1 MAVKVDYSV
10 SDGTTGQGDHG
21 GRRTHIIRILR
32 DTRDPLTVDQVAK
45 RVGLPPN
52 AVRFHLE
59 SLVDAGFAVRQVQSR
74 TTPGRPKMA
83 YIGTLPNQTHEREH
97 GYRILAEIM
106 GVAIAQKNGDAG
118 EWMYQVGYEWGKRIT
133 SRADPGEEID
143 ESDVLATLLDK
154 LNALW
159 FSPEVT
165 QQEPPMV
172 VLHNCP
178 FTDSTRRYPLVLCQ
192 LHAGMI
198 NGSLEEM
205 RSGYRLTKLRL
216 QLAGHK
222 CEAEFSRTTMRMA
235 RVPLEPPKTKVP
247 AELRP

>member
-1 MAVKVDYSV
+1 MAVKMDHSV

-32 DTRDPLTVDQVAK
+32 DAREPLTVDQVAK

-83 YIGTLPNQTHEREH
+83 YLGTLPNQTHEREH
-97 GYRILAEIM
+97 GYRMLAEIM
-106 GVAIAQKNGDAG
+106 SAAIAQKNGDAG
-118 EWMYQVGYEWGKRIT
+118 EWMYQVGSEWGKRIT
-133 SRADPGEEID
+133 CRADPAEEVD
-143 ESDVLATLLDK
+143 ESDAMACLMRK

-159 FSPEVT
+159 FAPELIEG
-165 QQEPPMV
+165 EPPTMIM
-172 VLHNCP
+172 HNCP
-178 FTDSTRRYPLVLCQ
+178 FADSTRRYPAVLCQ

-198 NGSLEEM
+198 NGCLEEM
-205 RSGYRLTKLRL
+205 KSSYRLARLRPHM
-216 QLAGHK
+216 AGHK
-222 CEAEFSRTTMRMA
+222 CEGELAHTTMRMA
-235 RVPLEPPKTKVP
+235 KVPLDMPKS
-247 AELRP
+247 RI